1 MTEPAPLDLEV
12 VALGG
17 GHGLHASLR
26 ALRRVVTAPT
36 AVVTVADNGGS
47 SGRLREEFGVLPPG
61 DLRMALAALCADDEW
76 GRTWEQV
83 VQHRLSGRGSLGG
96 HPIGNLLYLGLWELM
111 DDPVLTLDWLGRL
124 LQVQGRVLP
133 MALTPIDIEA
143 EVEEGGQVSR
153 VRGQVAVATS
163 RGRIRSVTLD
173 PLDPKP
179 CPETLDAV
187 GAADWIV
194 LGPGSWFTSVIPHL
208 LVPSLR
214 RALVDSPARVLVT
227 LNLDAQPGETSG
239 FNPEDH
245 LAVLAEHAPD
255 LAIDV
260 VLADEAASGPS
271 LAAAVDELGARLHLA
286 PVAEPG
292 VAGRHDPRQL
302 AAAYAEIFR
311 G

>member
-1 MTEPAPLDLEV
+1 MDRPELRV

-26 ALRRVVTAPT
+26 ALRRVVAAPT

-76 GRTWEQV
+76 GQTWEQV
-83 VQHRLSGRGSLGG
+83 VQHRLTGRGSLGG

-133 MALTPIDIEA
+133 MALTPMDIEA
-143 EVEEGGQVSR
+143 EVDHGGKVER
-153 VRGQVAVATS
+153 VRGQVAVATTL
-163 RGRIRSVTLD
+163 GRIRSVTLD

-187 GAADWIV
+187 GSADWIV

-214 RALVDSPARVLVT
+214 RALVESPARVLVT

-239 FNPEDH
+239 FGPEDH

-255 LAIDV
+255 LGIDV
-260 VLADEAASGPS
+260 VLADETAAGPS
-271 LAAAVDELGARLHLA
+271 LAAAVAGLGARLHAA
-286 PVAEPG
+286 PIAEPG
-292 VAGRHDPRQL
+292 VDGRHDPTRL
-302 AAAYAEIFR
+302 AAAYEEIF
-311 G
+311 GS

>member
-1 MTEPAPLDLEV
+1 LGRTQPALEV

-26 ALRRVVTAPT
+26 ALRQVVDAPT
-36 AVVTVADNGGS
+36 AIVTVADNGGS
-47 SGRLREEFGVLPPG
+47 SGQLREEFDVLPPG
-61 DLRMALAALCADDEW
+61 DLRMALAALCAGDEW

-133 MALTPIDIEA
+133 MALTPMDITA
-143 EVEEGGQVSR
+143 EVDLEGR
-153 VRGQVAVATS
+153 IEKVRGQVAVATTP
-163 RGRIRSVTLD
+163 GRIRSVTLD

-179 CPETLDAV
+179 CPEALDAV

-214 RALVDSPARVLVT
+214 RALVESPARVLVT

-239 FNPEDH
+239 FDAEDH
-245 LAVLAEHAPD
+245 LAVLVEHAPD
-255 LAIDV
+255 LGIDV
-260 VLADEAASGPS
+260 VLADEGAAEPS
-271 LAAAVDELGARLHLA
+271 LAQAVADLGALLHVA
-286 PVAEPG
+286 PVADPG
-292 VAGRHDPRQL
+292 GAGRHDPARL
-302 AAAYAEIFR
+302 AAAYDDIF
-311 G
+311 GG

>member
-1 MTEPAPLDLEV
+1 MSPDINV

-26 ALRRVVTAPT
+26 ALRRVVSAPT

-76 GRTWEQV
+76 GQTWEHV

-133 MALTPIDIEA
+133 MALSPIDIEA
-143 EVEEGGQVSR
+143 EVDLDGRIDR
-153 VRGQVAVATS
+153 VRGQVAVATTP
-163 RGRIRSVTLD
+163 GRIRSVTLD
-173 PLDPKP
+173 PIDPKP

-187 GAADWIV
+187 GSADWIV

-214 RALVDSPARVLVT
+214 RALVDSPGRVVVT

-239 FNPEDH
+239 FDPEDH

-255 LAIDV
+255 LHLDV
-260 VLADEAASGPS
+260 VLADETAFGPS
-271 LAAAVDELGARLHLA
+271 LTAAVDGLGARLHLA
-286 PVAEPG
+286 PIAEPG
-292 VAGRHDPRQL
+292 VAGRHDPARL
-302 AAAYAEIFR
+302 AAAYADIF
-311 G
+311 GS

>member
-1 MTEPAPLDLEV
+1 MVPADPALNV

-26 ALRRVVTAPT
+26 ALRRVVSAPT
-36 AVVTVADNGGS
+36 AIVTVADNGGS

-76 GRTWEQV
+76 GQTWEHV

-133 MALTPIDIEA
+133 MALSPMDIEA
-143 EVEEGGQVSR
+143 EVDLDGRVER
-153 VRGQVAVATS
+153 VRGQVAVATTP
-163 RGRIRSVTLD
+163 GRIRSVTLD

-187 GAADWIV
+187 GAADWVV

-214 RALVDSPARVLVT
+214 RALVESPARVLVT
-227 LNLDAQPGETSG
+227 LNLDAQVGETTG
-239 FNPEDH
+239 FDPEDH

-260 VLADEAASGPS
+260 VLADDAAAGPS
-271 LAAAVDELGARLHLA
+271 LAAAVDDLGARLHLA
-286 PVAEPG
+286 PVADPG
-292 VAGRHDPRQL
+292 VAGRHDAARL
-302 AAAYAEIFR
+302 AAAYGDIF
-311 G
+311 GG

>member
-1 MTEPAPLDLEV
+1 MPPERAELEV

-26 ALRRVVTAPT
+26 ALRQVVPAPT

-76 GRTWEQV
+76 GRTWEHV

-133 MALTPIDIEA
+133 MALSPMDIEA
-143 EVEEGGQVSR
+143 EVDLEGRIER
-153 VRGQVAVATS
+153 VRGQVAVATTP
-163 RGRIRSVTLD
+163 GRIRSVTLD

-187 GAADWIV
+187 SRADWIV

-214 RALVDSPARVLVT
+214 RALVESPARVLVT

-239 FNPEDH
+239 FDPEDH
-245 LAVLAEHAPD
+245 LAVLTEHAPD
-255 LAIDV
+255 LGIDV
-260 VLADEAASGPS
+260 VLADEAAAGPS
-271 LAAAVDELGARLHLA
+271 LAEAVSGLGARLHVA
-286 PVAEPG
+286 SVAEPG
-292 VAGRHDPRQL
+292 VAGRHDPARL
-302 AAAYAEIFR
+302 AAAYAEILR